1 MADRLRN
8 EFPDTAGQADPDQS
22 PRPLKLIGRRHV
34 RSNNS
39 WMHNYHRLMKGRGR
53 CTLLMH
59 PQDLQQRG
67 IIQGREVDIRSR
79 VGTVRVV
86 VEASTEM
93 MPGVVSLP
101 HGFGHNREGIRMDI
115 ARQHAGVSCNDITD
129 ELALDE
135 LSGNAAVNGVAVE
148 VHPT

>member
-1 MADRLRN
+1 M
-8 EFPDTAGQADPDQS
+8 
-22 PRPLKLIGRRHV
+22 

-79 VGTVRVV
+79 VGAVRVV